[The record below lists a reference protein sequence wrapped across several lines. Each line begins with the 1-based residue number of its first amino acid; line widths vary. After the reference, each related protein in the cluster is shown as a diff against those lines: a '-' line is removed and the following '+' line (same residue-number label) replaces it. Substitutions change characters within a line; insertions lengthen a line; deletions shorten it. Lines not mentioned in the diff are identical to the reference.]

1 MKLASYRA
9 DGRRLFGALVND
21 GLVTFSGRLP
31 PACTTLRE
39 ALQAG
44 AMDAMRDLAQQHR
57 PDLALADVQLLP
69 LIPEG
74 AQFFAAGVNYRAHV
88 EETGRK
94 VRSAEDGPA
103 FFLRLPSSLAGH
115 GQGLVRPRVSTHFDF
130 EGELA
135 VVIGRAGRHIA
146 EADALGHVAGYTCF
160 MDGSIRDYQKHSVS
174 IGKNFQAT
182 GPLGPWMV
190 TADEIPDPAALTLTT
205 RLNGETMQHSG
216 LDQLIFSIPFLIS
229 YLSRITPLQPGDVI
243 ATGTPG
249 GIGRERTPPVWMR
262 PGDRIEVDISRIG
275 VLSNPIVA
283 EEDLA

>member
-1 MKLASYRA
+1 MPVA
-9 DGRRLFGALVND
+9 
-21 GLVTFSGRLP
+21 
-31 PACTTLRE
+31 
-39 ALQAG
+39 AG
-44 AMDAMRDLAQQHR
+44 AVDTMRALAQQHK
-57 PDLALADVQLLP
+57 PDLALADVELLP

-94 VRSAEDGPA
+94 VRTLDDGPA

-115 GQGLVRPRVSTHFDF
+115 GQPLVRPRVSQHFDF

-146 EADALGHVAGYTCF
+146 ESDALSHVAGYTCF

-182 GPLGPWMV
+182 GPLGPWLV
-190 TADEIPDPAALTLTT
+190 TADEIPDPTRLTLST
-205 RLNGETMQHSG
+205 RLNGETVQHSG
-216 LDQLIFSIPFLIS
+216 LDQLIFSIEFLIS
-229 YLSRITPLQPGDVI
+229 YLSRITVLQPGDVI

-249 GIGRERTPPVWMR
+249 GIGRERTPPLWMR
-262 PGDRIEVDISRIG
+262 PGDRIEVDISGIG

-283 EEDLA
+283 EEDLAPLNPLPIPE